1 MPTVMDGE
9 ATGGEDSSA
18 KNKSTAG
25 PQRPGDPAC
34 RHELLA
40 LQVQTRSQTATPQ
53 TPVSPRHPAQMG
65 RAKESKQAA
74 ESGDEGR

>member
-1 MPTVMDGE
+1 MDGE

-25 PQRPGDPAC
+25 PQRPGGDPAC

-53 TPVSPRHPAQMG
+53 TPVSLRHPARTG